1 MRSPATRWRPTG
13 ECGCELA
20 HDRRACTSEV
30 VVLLL
35 IVLCP
40 CCAQTP
46 DLLTPIRFAARRLL
60 GQGYAAGEA
69 RSIFGRSDDYRF
81 SRSGRAFTTEAQAEG
96 AIEGDALDYRVAS
109 PFATDWRFSRFSAV
123 VAAPRSA
130 SKIVSEHDRPL
141 PRDVSQM
148 NFQGAD
154 IGSVPVHKAPSPS
167 ACRLACLKNPRCE
180 AFTFITR
187 PGKSTRPCWLKGA
200 GYSRNARPSN
210 GATVSGIVRRYSSK
224 IQSPALTLL

>member
-1 MRSPATRWRPTG
+1 MGRPTRCPLAKVGIACVHCRRCASRSPAPQRDRRVIAGTESDVFGGYPHAYIMRFRDSPAICG
-13 ECGCELA
+13 LPHSDGAPRVRGCELA

-46 DLLTPIRFAARRLL
+46 DLLTPTRFAARRLL

-109 PFATDWRFSRFSAV
+109 PFATDWRFSRFSAF

-154 IGSVPVHKAPSPS
+154 IGSVPAQAPSPS
-167 ACRLACLKNPRCE
+167 AVWHA
-180 AFTFITR
+180 
-187 PGKSTRPCWLKGA
+187 
-200 GYSRNARPSN
+200 
-210 GATVSGIVRRYSSK
+210 
-224 IQSPALTLL
+224 